1 MISDYKAK
9 EMLSAKYGQARFKLQ
24 AMGLLKPNVFIRKI
38 ILEKIG
44 EVLGATPHEKLLDE
58 FLRYG
63 AERQYTARR
72 GEYRMPLELRKAAE
86 RARQVQPET
95 ISVNGK
101 VRYIYHDTH

>member
-1 MISDYKAK
+1 
-9 EMLSAKYGQARFKLQ
+9 
-24 AMGLLKPNVFIRKI
+24 MGLLKPNVFIRKI

>member
-44 EVLGATPHEKLLDE
+44 EVLNATPHEKLLDE

-63 AERQYTARR
+63 AESQYAARR
-72 GEYRMPLELRKAAE
+72 GEYRMPTDLRKAAE
-86 RARQVQPET
+86 RARRVQPE
-95 ISVNGK
+95 ILSVNGK
-101 VRYIYHDTH
+101 VRYVYHESR